1 MHILSCN
8 KQTLNVRYFYNINE
22 ISTNIWQQLNC
33 TNNWYFHPKYLE
45 ALQQNNSKIQF
56 AYIVLFDEKNSAVAL
71 ATIQIV
77 DFYLDS
83 VQNDMQSIVHW
94 VKCTGRKLGFLSPEK
109 TFKILT
115 CGNTFVS
122 GEHGIFIKKNQNRN
136 EILPQ
141 IAEAVLEFSNLKPQ
155 NTADA
160 FMLKDFE
167 NKSLFSK
174 SVLKEESYNSFNV
187 DPNMVLYISEN
198 WNSLDDYLAD
208 LKTKFR
214 VKARKAFKN
223 SAILK
228 TEDITADRLKDL
240 FPEMTELYKTVSS
253 KASFNLGDFNLQT
266 FQTLKDNLGDAY
278 FLKAYWLE
286 DKLVGF
292 LSGIFNQDSLDA
304 HFVGIDYQNNKE
316 YAIYQR
322 MLYDY
327 ISLGIESQ
335 VKSIN
340 FGRTASEIKSSVGAV
355 PQDLTIYLRHKKTI
369 TNSILSL
376 FLKKIQPSE
385 FKQQYPFK
393 EKKLLSEVKL

>member
-1 MHILSCN
+1 MYILSCN
-8 KQTLNVRYFYNINE
+8 KSSLNVRYFYNINE
-22 ISTNIWQQLNC
+22 ISTNIWKELNC

-56 AYIVLFDEKNSAVAL
+56 AYIVLFDKKNKAIAL

-83 VQNDMQSIVHW
+83 VQNEMQSIVHW
-94 VKCTGRKLGFLSPEK
+94 VKCIGRKFKFLPPEK
-109 TFKILT
+109 IFKILT

-122 GEHGIFIKKNQNRN
+122 GEHGVFIKENQNRN
-136 EILPQ
+136 EILPK
-141 IAEAVLEFSNLKPQ
+141 IAEAVFVFSTLKPE
-155 NTADA
+155 NIADA

-174 SVLKEESYNSFNV
+174 SVLKEESYSAFNV
-187 DPNMVLYISEN
+187 EPNMVLHIAQN

-223 SAILK
+223 SVVLK

-240 FPEMTELYKTVSS
+240 FPEMTVLYKTVSS

-369 TNSILSL
+369 TNKILSL

-393 EKKLLSEVKL
+393 NKKILSEIS